1 MRKKRLGEI
10 LLSAGVI
17 TPRQLAEALEEQ
29 KRYGGKLGMILLER
43 RFITEREFFHALSSQ
58 LNIPAIDFTKSTIPE
73 AVIKNVPQ
81 ELAEKLVV
89 FPVAV
94 KRSPQGNV
102 LVLAMSDP
110 TNVQVQDE
118 VRFTTGCKVEP
129 VLALESTIRYV
140 INDYFYH
147 HDGKG
152 SYRMQVDTD
161 IEAPGPSMET
171 MEFHVEHARVAEP
184 EDPEML
190 MPPPGE
196 NNGVAATSAAEAKS
210 KDEDKPKINREL
222 KALLKLLAKKG
233 ILSPKEYLDEFKD
246 TE

>member
-10 LLSAGVI
+10 LLDARVI
-17 TPRQLAEALEEQ
+17 TPSQLAQALEEQ

-73 AVIKNVPQ
+73 AVIKILPQ
-81 ELAEKLVV
+81 ELAEKHVV

-94 KRSPQGNV
+94 KRSPQGNS

-110 TNVQVQDE
+110 TNVQIQDE
-118 VRFTTGCKVEP
+118 IRFTTGCKVEP

-140 INDYFYH
+140 INDYYYH
-147 HDGKG
+147 GGGKG
-152 SYRMQVDTD
+152 SYRMRVDLD
-161 IEAPGPSMET
+161 AEAPSPSMET
-171 MEFHVEHARVAEP
+171 QEFHIEHARVAEP

-190 MPPPGE
+190 MPPPDD
-196 NNGVAATSAAEAKS
+196 NGAAKN
-210 KDEDKPKINREL
+210 KDDDKPKLTREL

-233 ILSPKEYLDEFKD
+233 ILSPKEYLDEFKE

>member
-10 LLSAGVI
+10 LLDAGVI
-17 TPRQLAEALEEQ
+17 KPAQLAEALEDQ

-43 RFITEREFFHALSSQ
+43 RLITEREFFHALSSQ
-58 LNIPAIDFTKSTIPE
+58 LSIPAVDFTKSTIPE
-73 AVIKNVPQ
+73 AVIKVLPQ
-81 ELAEKLVV
+81 ELAEKHVV

-94 KRSPQGNV
+94 KRSPAGNT

-110 TNVQVQDE
+110 TNVQIQDE

-147 HDGKG
+147 GGGKG
-152 SYRMQVDTD
+152 SYRMRVDLEA
-161 IEAPGPSMET
+161 EAPAPSMET
-171 MEFHVEHARVAEP
+171 QEFHVEHATVAEVD
-184 EDPEML
+184 DPELM
-190 MPPPGE
+190 MPPPTD
-196 NNGVAATSAAEAKS
+196 NGAAQS
-210 KDEDKPKINREL
+210 KDEDKPRLTREL
-222 KALLKLLAKKG
+222 KALLKLLGKKG
-233 ILSPKEYLDEFKD
+233 IITPKEYLDEFKD